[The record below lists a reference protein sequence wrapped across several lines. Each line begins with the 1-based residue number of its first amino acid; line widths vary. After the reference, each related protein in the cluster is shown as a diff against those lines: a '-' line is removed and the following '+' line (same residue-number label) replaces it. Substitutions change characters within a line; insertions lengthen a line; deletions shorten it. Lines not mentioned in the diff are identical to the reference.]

1 MYTSAPDY
9 VFGDYH
15 AGMGK
20 VLARV
25 PSAVFAPSVPGAP
38 RYTVADRAACL
49 GVKFLEY
56 SLAGMACGF
65 VGQGVANGLM
75 QIKCAVGKGLCRM
88 RRTAATGNLRC
99 VTPCCAESSVQSI
112 CYRFQHPGLVLTPW
126 WCVVAP
132 HVRISIFSVLSPVAG
147 GFGG

>member
-1 MYTSAPDY
+1 
-9 VFGDYH
+9 
-15 AGMGK
+15 MGK

-25 PSAVFAPSVPGAP
+25 PSAVFAPSVQGAP

-75 QIKCAVGKGLCRM
+75 QIKCAETEPPPAIKLHASSITLPA
-88 RRTAATGNLRC
+88 RTSTALMLLLL
-99 VTPCCAESSVQSI
+99 P
-112 CYRFQHPGLVLTPW
+112 
-126 WCVVAP
+126 
-132 HVRISIFSVLSPVAG
+132 
-147 GFGG
+147 